1 MIDLIVVTIDLALGP
16 GAHEGL
22 KVIDFVFSLYFVF
35 EVIVRI
41 LVLTPSTFF
50 LHIYNTLDF
59 IIVFCTFIISCVALD
74 GDGWVEGLALFT
86 ALRFLRIVRIFKIW
100 YPFWRHFLRE
110 KEVWYTHQT
119 LCKEGC
125 TFGTSRQPRWKCS
138 ATTT

>member
-100 YPFWRHFLRE
+100 SE
-110 KEVWYTHQT
+110 KQHLQT
-119 LCKEGC
+119 GV
-125 TFGTSRQPRWKCS
+125 RQLISQNKRRYQQDGFDLDLTYVS
-138 ATTT
+138 LFRRN